1 LRSHGVL
8 LDGVTVDEDLK
19 AKLSGDYAA
28 AGLSETNQLIIEFA
42 AKTTNEAYSVDK
54 SYIDN
59 LRSHGFTDD
68 MVHDVVQVTAYF
80 NYINRLADALG
91 VELEG

>member
-1 LRSHGVL
+1 MRSHGEL
-8 LDGVTVDEDLK
+8 MDGVKVDDTLK
-19 AKLSGDYAA
+19 AKLAGDYSS

-42 AKTTNEAYSVDK
+42 AKTTKEAHTVDK
-54 SYIDN
+54 AYIDN
-59 LRSHGFTDD
+59 LKAHGFNDD
-68 MVHDVVQVTAYF
+68 MIHDVVQVTAYF

>member
-1 LRSHGVL
+1 MRSHGKL
-8 LDGVTVDEDLK
+8 MDGVKVDDTLK
-19 AKLSGDYAA
+19 AKLSGDYAS

-59 LRSHGFTDD
+59 LRAHSFTDD
-68 MVHDVVQVTAYF
+68 MIHDVVQVTAYF